1 MTVMTAVG
9 RRLPSPARPH
19 TRLHTRLH
27 SRPHASASP
36 AHHPMTHPP
45 TMPLLSSASAG
56 RLGRNRRNR
65 RTSPS
70 TAAALALAAALW
82 QTVPARAAD
91 DHGHDHG
98 DAPAAAGGS
107 ALPRFAATS
116 ELFELV
122 GVLDGK
128 TLTLW
133 LDHTDTNAP
142 VAGATLALEFAGRA
156 LPLQPR
162 GDGEFE
168 ATLPE
173 VPPSGVIP
181 VTATVT
187 TAQDADLLAGELDLH
202 AAGHADDAAA
212 APTASAAVGL
222 QRMAWVAAGTALA
235 VALVV
240 ALVVARVVGRRASAR
255 RRGRGGR
262 HGEVTA

>member
-1 MTVMTAVG
+1 MTAIG
-9 RRLPSPARPH
+9 HRPPARTRFHSRTH
-19 TRLHTRLH
+19 T
-27 SRPHASASP
+27 RPHASASP

-45 TMPLLSSASAG
+45 TMTLLSSASAG
-56 RLGRNRRNR
+56 RIGRTQPTR
-65 RTSPS
+65 RTRPS
-70 TAAALALAAALW
+70 TAAALALAAALCLSL
-82 QTVPARAAD
+82 PARAAD

-128 TLTLW
+128 TLTLY
-133 LDHTDTNAP
+133 LDHTATNAP
-142 VAGATLALEFAGRA
+142 VTGATLALEFAGRA

-173 VPPSGVIP
+173 VPPPGVIP

-212 APTASAAVGL
+212 APTASAPFGL
-222 QRMAWVAAGTALA
+222 PRMAWIAAGTALA

-240 ALVVARVVGRRASAR
+240 ALVVSGRASAR

-262 HGEVTA
+262 QGEVTA